1 MKACLMIIARTFEEL
16 TAARTNLGL
25 TGLIAT
31 MGALHQGHLSLVEAA
46 RQTGLTPV
54 ASIFVNPTQFGP
66 KEDFARYPR
75 DEAGDI
81 AKLEEAGCAL
91 LWLPG
96 MQEMY
101 PTGNATSVHV
111 NGPSQHWE
119 GTQRPG
125 HFNGVATVVAKLF
138 GQMRPDAAFF
148 GEKDWQQVQVVR
160 RMVADLHLP
169 VRIVPVPTMRE
180 ADGLAMSSRNRYLTA
195 EERKAAPRLHAAL
208 KHAVQYL
215 LTGKE
220 ASATLHNARHE
231 LAGAGMVPD
240 YVALVHAETLEP
252 LGALQQP
259 ARLIAAARLGHVRL
273 LDNLAVG

>member
-1 MKACLMIIARTFEEL
+1 MIIARTFEEL
-16 TAARTNLGL
+16 TAARTSLGP

-31 MGALHQGHLSLVEAA
+31 MGALHQGHLALIEAA
-46 RQTGLTPV
+46 RQTGLTPM

-66 KEDFARYPR
+66 KEDLARYPR

-91 LWLPG
+91 LWLPS
-96 MQEMY
+96 MEEMY
-101 PTGNATSVHV
+101 PKGHATTLHVH
-111 NGPSQHWE
+111 GPSQHWE

-138 GQMRPDAAFF
+138 GQMKPGAAFF
-148 GEKDWQQVQVVR
+148 GEKDWQQIQVVR

-180 ADGLAMSSRNRYLTA
+180 EDGLAMSSRNRYLTA
-195 EERKAAPRLHAAL
+195 EERKSAPKLHAAL

-215 LTGKE
+215 ISGKE
-220 ASATLHNARHE
+220 PSATLHNARHE
-231 LAGAGMVPD
+231 LAAAGMVPD

-252 LGALQQP
+252 LGTLQQP
-259 ARLIAAARLGHVRL
+259 ARLLAAARLGHVRL

>member
-1 MKACLMIIARTFEEL
+1 MIIARTYEEL
-16 TAARTNLGL
+16 TAARATLGQ
-25 TGLIAT
+25 TGLVAT
-31 MGALHQGHLSLVEAA
+31 MGALHQGHLALVEAT
-46 RQTGLTPV
+46 RQNGLTPI

-96 MQEMY
+96 MEEMY
-101 PTGNATSVHV
+101 PAGSASTVHV

-138 GQMRPDAAFF
+138 GQMRPNAAFF

-160 RMVADLHLP
+160 RMVTDLHLP
-169 VRIVPVPTMRE
+169 VRIIPVPTMRE
-180 ADGLAMSSRNRYLTA
+180 TDGLAMSSRNRYLSA
-195 EERKAAPRLHAAL
+195 EERKAAPKLHAAL

-215 LTGKE
+215 LAGKE
-220 ASATLHNARHE
+220 PSATLHNARHE
-231 LAGAGMVPD
+231 LAVAGMVPD

-252 LGALQQP
+252 LASLQQP
-259 ARLIAAARLGHVRL
+259 SRLLAAARLGHVRL
-273 LDNLAVG
+273 LDNLAVC